1 MATEPISEEVVGSC
15 VDSHGSAIGMPQLC
29 FDWFPNQI
37 FWLVI
42 TLVVI
47 FLVLSRVALPRI
59 AAILA
64 ERQGTITND
73 LAAAE
78 DLKAKAV
85 EAEEAYNKALA
96 DARAEAQRI
105 AAEARAEIQ
114 ADLDDA
120 IAKADAEIAFY
131 QALVEHSLSIMEVH
145 RRKGSL
151 LDFNGVQ
158 LAEGPW
164 PKKAYFDAL
173 NRARRR
179 DASPIF
185 NYGYTRPRVL
195 SRCRLDVTRRIA
207 TDDTNSVVVICA
219 ERVGDVGE
227 GVNAERR
234 SLVARIAE
242 VAVVDDEGVVAI
254 EEDGGLHD
262 GRG

>member
-15 VDSHGSAIGMPQLC
+15 VDAGGSAIGMPQLC

-114 ADLDDA
+114 SGLDDA
-120 IAKADAEIAFY
+120 IAKADAEIAAKAAESEKAIADIRAG
-131 QALVEHSLSIMEVH
+131 ALESI
-145 RRKGSL
+145 
-151 LDFNGVQ
+151 Q
-158 LAEGPW
+158 
-164 PKKAYFDAL
+164 
-173 NRARRR
+173 
-179 DASPIF
+179 
-185 NYGYTRPRVL
+185 
-195 SRCRLDVTRRIA
+195 
-207 TDDTNSVVVICA
+207 
-219 ERVGDVGE
+219 
-227 GVNAERR
+227 
-234 SLVARIAE
+234 
-242 VAVVDDEGVVAI
+242 VVAKDTAA
-254 EEDGGLHD
+254 ELVTALGGEAD
-262 GRG
+262 AKAIDSAIDAQMKG